1 MTRDISPAAKQVSAN
16 ILKWLGYSVIACGQA
31 LRRESRKVKRRRR
44 SLLGQ
49 LSNNSPSFKH
59 EDVQNEFFSKGK
71 DC

>member
-1 MTRDISPAAKQVSAN
+1 MTRDISPAAKYVSSNTTEMA
-16 ILKWLGYSVIACGQA
+16 WLLSYS
-31 LRRESRKVKRRRR
+31 LRPGSSQGKPESEEKK

-49 LSNNSPSFKH
+49 LSNSSPGFKH